1 MHIESE
7 AINVADIIAACDRK
21 FQSVG
26 LDALTSKE
34 RLVVLPS
41 WANFE
46 VELGGV
52 GAFFHNSAGT
62 LAREV
67 VDALIELGAMEQAAA
82 INRGRELLRN
92 RTWQELAAASEFE
105 RLTDKFLAS
114 MPGLFERVAAF
125 VELHVQELEVTAR
138 RFGAGTR

>member
-1 MHIESE
+1 M
-7 AINVADIIAACDRK
+7 NVAEIINGCDRK
-21 FQSVG
+21 FQSLG

-34 RLVVLPS
+34 RLVALAS

-52 GAFFHNSAGT
+52 GAFFHNSAGA
-62 LAREV
+62 LSREV

-82 INRGRELLRN
+82 INRGRELLRT
-92 RTWQELAAASEFE
+92 RTWQQLAAASEFE

-114 MPGLFERVAAF
+114 MPGLFERVATF
-125 VELHVQELEVTAR
+125 VELHADELEITAR
-138 RFGAGTR
+138 QASEGDVRKVRR